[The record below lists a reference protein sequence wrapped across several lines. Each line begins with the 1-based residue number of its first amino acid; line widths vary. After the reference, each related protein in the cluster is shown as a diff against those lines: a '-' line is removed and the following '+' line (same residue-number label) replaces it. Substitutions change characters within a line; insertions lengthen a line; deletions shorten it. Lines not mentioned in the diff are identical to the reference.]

1 MFPLLGSWFCC
12 ALWEQGHVNLPLL
25 ITENYGGPSD
35 ALQTRWECDADL
47 ALDVTENRADVNSL
61 AERLYYENVIRE
73 LGDSSEIIY
82 LSVANA
88 ALAHLPY
95 LIALD
100 HQSRHVPSLKSLRPS
115 PYCSALMH
123 CPESSLS
130 YTQKARR

>member
-1 MFPLLGSWFCC
+1 MS
-12 ALWEQGHVNLPLL
+12 
-25 ITENYGGPSD
+25 
-35 ALQTRWECDADL
+35 
-47 ALDVTENRADVNSL
+47 SL

-100 HQSRHVPSLKSLRPS
+100 HQSRRVPSHLKPHYADQS
-115 PYCSALMH
+115 PAMVRWSPARRI
-123 CPESSLS
+123 SSLHL
-130 YTQKARR
+130 

>member
-1 MFPLLGSWFCC
+1 M
-12 ALWEQGHVNLPLL
+12 
-25 ITENYGGPSD
+25 
-35 ALQTRWECDADL
+35 
-47 ALDVTENRADVNSL
+47 TENRADVNSL

-100 HQSRHVPSLKSLRPS
+100 HQSRHSLPQTPKTLSILHGIYAGPT
-115 PYCSALMH
+115 
-123 CPESSLS
+123 SSLS
-130 YTQKARR
+130 YTQQARRCFPRLACILTATLSVSLLQCLLPST